1 MKRVEIEMFSEATNC
16 PVVRVPHRR
25 FPGVV
30 LQGDSLRNLFGMAE
44 EVCKLAVGV
53 PNPGLSD
60 AAEELRDTL
69 AEYVTAYEQTMR
81 ANGLELP
88 Y

>member
-1 MKRVEIEMFSEATNC
+1 MKRVEIEMFSETTNC

-30 LQGDSLRNLFGMAE
+30 LQGDSLHILFNMAE
-44 EVCKLAVGV
+44 EVCKLSAGA
-53 PNPGLSD
+53 PNPELPD
-60 AAEELRDTL
+60 AAEELRDRL
-69 AEYVTAYEQTMR
+69 ADYVSIYEETMR